1 MHEYK
6 LEVAGGDVDNDD
18 VDYFDDYGD
27 YGDYDDHTSYLSFFL
42 HSQNFWIIKFT
53 PKEANFLR

>member
-42 HSQNFWIIKFT
+42 HSQNFWRIKFT
-53 PKEANFLR
+53 PKYA